1 MDRLSTKEEG
11 RPSQAQGEELSIQGV
26 ETFQSLLSGLPLPVG
41 VSNRMAF

>member
-1 MDRLSTKEEG
+1 MNLLSMKEE